1 MRHLLS
7 KKEIIIDLTSL
18 LDVIFIVLMVVMVSQ
33 KMQDQSTLSQDASD
47 PDKILSVQDL
57 KDHYEK
63 YENLDEY
70 VLFIDIY
77 SDINVNSYNA
87 SDSEK
92 ITEAF
97 LQDDQHT
104 RRLICIKG
112 IGDGEEKVKW
122 VNMDGNE
129 SEYIDVRDSTEE
141 TVLGRDGMLDRKIS
155 GLIESAIQSSDES
168 EYGNVI
174 VILSVNRNEDKI
186 LYRDE
191 YRITKLL
198 EDIAERYRDSNV
210 MIAVR

>member
-33 KMQDQSTLSQDASD
+33 KMQEQ
-47 PDKILSVQDL
+47 SVQAQDSNEPVTVEDL

-63 YENLDEY
+63 YEDLDEY

-77 SDINVNSYNA
+77 SDINVNSYNTA
-87 SDSEK
+87 DADK
-92 ITEAF
+92 ITDAF
-97 LQDDQHT
+97 LKDDDEHT
-104 RRLICIKG
+104 RRLYCIKG
-112 IGDGEEKVKW
+112 IGDSEENVKW

-129 SEYIDVRDSTEE
+129 SDYIDVKDSTEE
-141 TVLGRDGMLDRKIS
+141 TILGQDGMLDRKLS

-168 EYGNVI
+168 EYGKVV

-191 YRITKLL
+191 FKITELL

>member
-33 KMQDQSTLSQDASD
+33 KMQQQ
-47 PDKILSVQDL
+47 SVQAQDSNEPVTIEDL
-57 KDHYEK
+57 KEHYEK

-77 SDINVNSYNA
+77 SDINVNSYNT

-92 ITEAF
+92 IAEAF

-104 RRLICIKG
+104 RRLYCIKG
-112 IGDGEEKVKW
+112 IGDSEEKVKW

-141 TVLGRDGMLDRKIS
+141 TVLGKDGMLDRKLS

-191 YRITKLL
+191 FKITKLL
-198 EDIAERYRDSNV
+198 EDIADRYRDSNV